1 MLSPAPQHDDYPT
14 RAPDEA
20 HVPSPRGL
28 RLVSPAV
35 MLDQPAG
42 GVALPARPYAH
53 VVKRA
58 CDLLTTTIL
67 LILLCPLLA
76 LIALAI
82 TLDSPG
88 PIFYNRTR
96 VGKDGR
102 EFVMYKFRTMG
113 ADAER
118 RLADLQHLNKGGA
131 HMVKIVGDPRVTR
144 AGRLLRASSLDEL
157 PQLFNVLKG
166 EMSMVGP
173 RPQTPT
179 EVALYNDEQ
188 RRRLAV
194 APGITGLWQ
203 VSDRHNPS
211 FERWV
216 HWDLTYIAQWSLWL
230 DARIVWRTAVM
241 IAADSSA
248 AVARLLMS
256 AS

>member
-1 MLSPAPQHDDYPT
+1 
-14 RAPDEA
+14 
-20 HVPSPRGL
+20 
-28 RLVSPAV
+28 
-35 MLDQPAG
+35 
-42 GVALPARPYAH
+42 
-53 VVKRA
+53 
-58 CDLLTTTIL
+58 
-67 LILLCPLLA
+67 
-76 LIALAI
+76 
-82 TLDSPG
+82 
-88 PIFYNRTR
+88 
-96 VGKDGR
+96 
-102 EFVMYKFRTMG
+102 
-113 ADAER
+113 
-118 RLADLQHLNKGGA
+118 
-131 HMVKIVGDPRVTR
+131 VTR

-166 EMSMVGP
+166 EMSVVGP
-173 RPQTPT
+173 RPQTPA
-179 EVALYNDEQ
+179 EVALYSDEQ

-248 AVARLLMS
+248 AVARLLTS